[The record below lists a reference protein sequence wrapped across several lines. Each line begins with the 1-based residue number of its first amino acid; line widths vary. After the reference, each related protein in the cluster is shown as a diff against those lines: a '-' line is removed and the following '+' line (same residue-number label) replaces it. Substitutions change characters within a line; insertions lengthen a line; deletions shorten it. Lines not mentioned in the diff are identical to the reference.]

1 LLQLPNVQ
9 VTAHMGSYARET
21 RDLMEVEASINLV
34 NGLRKR
40 GLI

>member
-1 LLQLPNVQ
+1 
-9 VTAHMGSYARET
+9 MGSHARET
-21 RDLMEVEASINLV
+21 RDLMEVEASSNLV

>member
-1 LLQLPNVQ
+1 VLFR
-9 VTAHMGSYARET
+9 SRET
-21 RDLMEVEASINLV
+21 RDLMEVEASTNLV